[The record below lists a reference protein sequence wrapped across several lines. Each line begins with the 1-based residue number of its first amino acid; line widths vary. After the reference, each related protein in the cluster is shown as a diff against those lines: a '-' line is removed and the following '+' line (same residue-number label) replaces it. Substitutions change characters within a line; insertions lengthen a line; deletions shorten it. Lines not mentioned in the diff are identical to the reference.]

1 MESTTSSSLEVFP
14 IVLGFV
20 LVACNVAF
28 TVFTLWILIK
38 KRLEN
43 NELNLQEEA
52 PAETDEAPDA
62 SGEDNKDKRM
72 GGMGKQ
78 SSWVFGRVV
87 SKRLSAANFATS
99 LNEIQE
105 DEDANDIEQDEEEAI
120 MSWKDVS
127 CSYPSKRKGEPDITT
142 LSNVTGHVKYKELGE

>member
-1 MESTTSSSLEVFP
+1 MESSTSSSIEVFP
-14 IVLGFV
+14 IVLGCV
-20 LVACNVAF
+20 LLACNVAF

-43 NELNLQEEA
+43 HVLNQEDA
-52 PAETDEAPDA
+52 SAEIEETPA
-62 SGEDNKDKRM
+62 SGEDHKEKRM
-72 GGMGKQ
+72 GGVGTKQ
-78 SSWVFGRVV
+78 SSWVFGRMV
-87 SKRLSAANFATS
+87 SKRLSAANFASS

-105 DEDANDIEQDEEEAI
+105 DEDANDIEQNEEEAI

-142 LSNVTGHVKYKELGE
+142 LSNVTGHVK